1 MANFKQA
8 TLVGTKNGVNKDF
21 TIPFTFKGDA
31 LIVSNNSP
39 QTKVAAGGAVSQG
52 EYTISG
58 STVTFGVA
66 PESTDTLVVFALEA

>member
-8 TLVGTKNGVNKDF
+8 TLVGAKNGSNMAF
-21 TIPFTFKGDA
+21 TIPFGFIGDA
-31 LIVSNNSP
+31 LIANNNVP
-39 QTKVAAGGAVSQG
+39 HTKVAAGAGQG

-66 PESTDTLVVFALEA
+66 PETGDTPIVYALEA